1 MAEETLQQQP
11 PAFAD
16 ELYKY
21 AQDNGFIPKE
31 ATFDIF
37 KKNLS
42 NKAFVQEL
50 YDFSVQTEFIPK
62 EATIDI
68 FTKNLGGVEPPKKKE
83 ATVSPSTS
91 GGGKQGYLSNALSSQ
106 FGAIPTVDER
116 PVKGV
121 TKQQVAD
128 RFGAIPEVKEPAV
141 FEKKAIPDITK
152 NKSVEKTLTSYDAV
166 KTATK
171 NYDDAK
177 ANLDALISTGSDAQ
191 GNRLMGFDPSTGQII
206 PDSPADKYKKQ
217 LEADLDNARLNA
229 ENTIKDFQKN
239 VPSAKKTQLS
249 LDKPKGQEK
258 TPIETFV
265 PPQEVQALEFVK
277 DLSDAENY
285 YKEVGLDIN
294 KAMDNALDIGAS
306 VFLDNDQ
313 RLLYD
318 AIKSGDEKKYDEA
331 KDYVYK
337 EQLSRIA
344 EIDKKLVTGGYNQD
358 LLNEKRDLQA
368 QMRDFFNPDAALK
381 TVESSS
387 PAMSAA
393 AKIMG
398 DIPAQDKLKLFYLK
412 SFKEANDIALAK
424 YGKPLF
430 IEDKGRTVMNPDVRM
445 DVENPF
451 ANEDEQGKKLREA
464 IDIMKITA
472 PAAMINKR
480 PIEKTG
486 NFIESF
492 GKGIINAFGYK
503 DTDIATQP
511 ITQQSTA
518 FKNILGDAGIKESD
532 LALGQKK
539 FLDKA
544 EKQSV
549 GEFAGQ
555 TLGYATALALTL
567 PIGSAELKAI
577 QGVSKAYNATRLGR
591 GIEGL
596 LGLANETSMLGRAL
610 KLGTEAKLA
619 GMTFGDKADELGIL
633 NIGAESIG
641 SEFIE
646 KALGSTKAGKLFGRV
661 LTNMFGSKAGEALR
675 TIGRINAF
683 GLAEATGETAG
694 TLVQLYQDSDSFK
707 EFQDRIAQQF
717 GDPSE
722 ALKFFLAA
730 YTMGGVLGGA
740 RSNASEAIDTQTKD
754 AYEALSPEDKN
765 IADAVIAQDKQAA
778 DEAIA
783 DVVDKAA
790 PTLPDEVVKK
800 QAEDFTKAK
809 EELDKVVD
817 GEAYSVKVG
826 DAVFEGSTPE
836 ELQAD
841 RDMAERLFNTYTNE
855 QTEREAGKTE
865 TPAVQQP
872 TGEDVGVGVTEEV
885 IKETPEKVNL
895 GQGVIKPNDRINKKI
910 FIHETNAE
918 NIDKFDISKSGTGQ
932 GEAWL
937 GRGIYLQ
944 ESGTF
949 KLEKYGKNKIE
960 VSLSPSSKIFEV
972 TETPDGEFRDSLVEW
987 AVKNTDAGKRKYE
1000 ERLKDGLD
1008 AKGILPRD
1016 ILKRNPEVVDKLKEA
1031 GYDGLYQDGELV
1043 VYNPDVIKINKSKQT
1058 TEILPQEGLIK
1069 ETPQNL
1075 NQAEPIVKA
1084 EQVQTSPMGE
1094 TVQVKESISEKQVPD
1109 KINDKELRGLVD
1121 EVSIQLI
1128 KNAEENIGEGAI
1140 NRTRVVEQA
1149 NKIAKIDKSSLKP
1162 EHIAEAIQ
1170 YEFSYA
1176 DDFKDIRNA
1185 IKKGGIGNNYDIVQ
1199 RMIEVGLPVPFDI
1212 VQDFVNSDKY
1222 KNKIKSSPELAQA
1235 IEELLAP
1242 KQSEQKAQPK
1252 VTEQIDKVA
1261 DKAGI
1266 APKNLR
1272 DLYNINRT
1280 LFGLNKVKSLAAA
1293 VAMDRMVGVMAKRA
1307 GITKAE
1313 MYARLRFKKASET
1326 DLPQGVKMQVD
1337 AWHGSPYE
1345 FDKFTTEKIGTGEG
1359 AQAFGW
1365 GLYFTDLRGIAEGYA
1380 TAISTS
1386 KTTGGR
1392 ENYYSEKEF
1401 DQYLSSLTNDAAI
1414 KEWAKGYSGEYFPK
1428 LSGTY
1433 YHILHKNK
1441 NGRTFV
1447 DVVRELYNNP
1457 KAMSLSDEQF
1467 EDTIGINK
1475 QKFIDFAKNF
1485 ERNLYRVS
1493 LHEGKAPSD
1502 YTWLEW
1508 DKPVS
1513 EKIRNAVKDYI
1524 LEHSTKDR
1532 ATQLAFMS
1540 AGVDF
1545 DYSTDGRKITKVY
1558 IPLDLKGIDLYNLFV
1573 RTNYNTQSVDNTHKQ
1588 ASLDLLNL
1596 GIDGVKYPA
1605 ESISRG
1611 ATSDTARGFNYV
1623 VFDENAVS
1631 VKDVIKFQKDA
1642 NKARGAVMVTMDGN
1656 AVIYALTDPN
1666 VSTPLHE
1673 LAHVFEHYLTDSER
1687 AAVNNWAKTGAWTT
1701 ETSEKFARGFEKY
1714 LSEGIAPTEGLK
1726 KVFEKFKAW
1735 LTDIYNGIKGS
1746 DIDIE
1751 LNDDMRS
1758 IYAKMLGEDAVP
1770 TKKTKAAPNKA
1781 KTPIAP
1787 NQIETLDLS
1796 EKISEVN
1803 PSLFSSSAATREKA
1817 IRDVS
1822 PEIKEKVRKVNE
1834 VLSKENIPALVKAM
1848 ENNPELFEKKYGL
1861 VKIC

>member
-1 MAEETLQQQP
+1 MATP
-11 PAFAD
+11 PDKKQAQA
-16 ELYKY
+16 LYNALISKNVDIGGFDDFY
-21 AQDNGFIPKE
+21 TKISEPEGVDRLVGALSKNNIDIGSVQDVTTKLYGTKPAE
-31 ATFDIF
+31 
-37 KKNLS
+37 KKN
-42 NKAFVQEL
+42 
-50 YDFSVQTEFIPK
+50 DISV
-62 EATIDI
+62 
-68 FTKNLGGVEPPKKKE
+68 L
-83 ATVSPSTS
+83 PSTS

-106 FGAIPTVDER
+106 FGAIPTVDEQ

-258 TPIETFV
+258 TPIEAFV

-464 IDIMKITA
+464 IDVMKLTA

-480 PIEKTG
+480 TIEKTG

-661 LTNMFGSKAGEALR
+661 LTNMFGSKAGQALR

-800 QAEDFTKAK
+800 QADDFTKAK
-809 EELDKVVD
+809 EELDKVAD

-841 RDMAERLFNTYTNE
+841 KDMADHLANTYTNE

-1000 ERLKDGLD
+1000 QRLKDGLD

-1043 VYNPDVIKINKSKQT
+1043 VYNPDVLKINKSKQT

-1084 EQVQTSPMGE
+1084 EEVQTSPMGE
-1094 TVQVKESISEKQVPD
+1094 TVQVKETVSEKKAPLGQNERPSVQPFKKRISKIEGATDNLSSTTRSFIGQLNEYAENLVGWTETEGQKITGITNKGAGKIEKLGKGVEFEFYNPSTNTTSKYFVEGDADKMISFVEKFVRDRSSIEEAVLPPIKNEPTQEETQPKVTEPTKAPVIKAQVVGTTNGFNTIIDGGLGKQQDPRFTGEVQQGKSIFKVNPNNNESSFLDISLPSSDSFGRSGGVQIRFELPNGVDANTVFEAVKKEAAKLGRLDAKDPDFKSKVQGLVDKGIAEIQGLATGGAGQTAQVKETITEKQVPETTKQIYTDTNEVGTTQYYTVNDNGNVESSIEISTVGSDVVIDNANVIPTEKRKGLASSLVD
-1109 KINDKELRGLVD
+1109 KIIKDYQGKTNTYID
-1121 EVSIQLI
+1121 E
-1128 KNAEENIGEGAI
+1128 N
-1140 NRTRVVEQA
+1140 
-1149 NKIAKIDKSSLKP
+1149 
-1162 EHIAEAIQ
+1162 
-1170 YEFSYA
+1170 
-1176 DDFKDIRNA
+1176 
-1185 IKKGGIGNNYDIVQ
+1185 GNEITEPY
-1199 RMIEVGLPVPFDI
+1199 
-1212 VQDFVNSDKY
+1212 
-1222 KNKIKSSPELAQA
+1222 KIKLGTIVSDEGTAFAKSLNKK
-1235 IEELLAP
+1235 IEQFNESQDNLT
-1242 KQSEQKAQPK
+1242 QPK
-1252 VTEQIDKVA
+1252 VTEQ
-1261 DKAGI
+1261 
-1266 APKNLR
+1266 
-1272 DLYNINRT
+1272 
-1280 LFGLNKVKSLAAA
+1280 
-1293 VAMDRMVGVMAKRA
+1293 
-1307 GITKAE
+1307 
-1313 MYARLRFKKASET
+1313 
-1326 DLPQGVKMQVD
+1326 
-1337 AWHGSPYE
+1337 
-1345 FDKFTTEKIGTGEG
+1345 
-1359 AQAFGW
+1359 
-1365 GLYFTDLRGIAEGYA
+1365 
-1380 TAISTS
+1380 
-1386 KTTGGR
+1386 
-1392 ENYYSEKEF
+1392 
-1401 DQYLSSLTNDAAI
+1401 
-1414 KEWAKGYSGEYFPK
+1414 
-1428 LSGTY
+1428 
-1433 YHILHKNK
+1433 
-1441 NGRTFV
+1441 
-1447 DVVRELYNNP
+1447 
-1457 KAMSLSDEQF
+1457 
-1467 EDTIGINK
+1467 
-1475 QKFIDFAKNF
+1475 
-1485 ERNLYRVS
+1485 
-1493 LHEGKAPSD
+1493 
-1502 YTWLEW
+1502 
-1508 DKPVS
+1508 
-1513 EKIRNAVKDYI
+1513 
-1524 LEHSTKDR
+1524 
-1532 ATQLAFMS
+1532 
-1540 AGVDF
+1540 
-1545 DYSTDGRKITKVY
+1545 
-1558 IPLDLKGIDLYNLFV
+1558 
-1573 RTNYNTQSVDNTHKQ
+1573 
-1588 ASLDLLNL
+1588 
-1596 GIDGVKYPA
+1596 
-1605 ESISRG
+1605 
-1611 ATSDTARGFNYV
+1611 
-1623 VFDENAVS
+1623 
-1631 VKDVIKFQKDA
+1631 
-1642 NKARGAVMVTMDGN
+1642 
-1656 AVIYALTDPN
+1656 
-1666 VSTPLHE
+1666 
-1673 LAHVFEHYLTDSER
+1673 
-1687 AAVNNWAKTGAWTT
+1687 
-1701 ETSEKFARGFEKY
+1701 
-1714 LSEGIAPTEGLK
+1714 
-1726 KVFEKFKAW
+1726 
-1735 LTDIYNGIKGS
+1735 
-1746 DIDIE
+1746 
-1751 LNDDMRS
+1751 
-1758 IYAKMLGEDAVP
+1758 
-1770 TKKTKAAPNKA
+1770 
-1781 KTPIAP
+1781 
-1787 NQIETLDLS
+1787 
-1796 EKISEVN
+1796 VN

-1817 IRDVS
+1817 LRDVS
-1822 PEIKEKVRKVNE
+1822 PEMKEKVRKVNE